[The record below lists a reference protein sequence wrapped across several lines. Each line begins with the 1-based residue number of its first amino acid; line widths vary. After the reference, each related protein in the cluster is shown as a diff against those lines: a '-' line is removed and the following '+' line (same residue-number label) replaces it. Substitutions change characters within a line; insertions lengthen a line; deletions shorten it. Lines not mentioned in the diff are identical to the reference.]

1 MLYQRLINRLINAH
15 GSLAPPKPI
24 RVRSVFTI
32 SYSLGTFVGPI
43 VAGALFQRVGFL
55 WTMIAFCAIVLSA
68 LPVLMC
74 ADLAYADT
82 VAVDSDGG
90 GESGG
95 PSASGAA
102 GDSTA
107 ATVSTPLV
115 SSAQASDDRAAAAAA
130 AARIDAVTAALQ
142 DAADMG
148 AGAHDGDD
156 EDEEAG
162 GGGGSYRRL
171 PALTASDRVSP

>member
-1 MLYQRLINRLINAH
+1 MTH
-15 GSLAPPKPI
+15 
-24 RVRSVFTI
+24 SVFTI

-55 WTMIAFCAIVLSA
+55 WTMVAFCAIVLSA

-82 VAVDSDGG
+82 AAVDSDGG
-90 GESGG
+90 GGGESIG
-95 PSASGAA
+95 SRASGAA
-102 GDSTA
+102 GASTA

-115 SSAQASDDRAAAAAA
+115 LSAQASDDRAAVA

-148 AGAHDGDD
+148 AGAGEHEDDD
-156 EDEEAG
+156 EEDEAG
-162 GGGGSYRRL
+162 GGAGSYRRL
-171 PALTASDRVSP
+171 PALTASGRVSP

>member
-1 MLYQRLINRLINAH
+1 MCPVELVVTL
-15 GSLAPPKPI
+15 
-24 RVRSVFTI
+24 SVFTI

-55 WTMIAFCAIVLSA
+55 WTMVAFCAIVLSA

-82 VAVDSDGG
+82 AVVDSDGG
-90 GESGG
+90 GESIG
-95 PSASGAA
+95 SRASGAA

-130 AARIDAVTAALQ
+130 RIDAVTAALQ

-148 AGAHDGDD
+148 AGEHEDE

-162 GGGGSYRRL
+162 GGAGSYHRL
-171 PALTASDRVSP
+171 PALTASGRVSPP